1 MKRRIASF
9 IFMCCGWA
17 LPGGAATYNYVLQV
31 AAYNPPGA
39 PGFAAWSVSWQSHT
53 LLNPAS
59 ACPAGIDL
67 SMQPNFT
74 VSGTPQAGYSP
85 FTSAGLWSFCSSGG
99 VPVMYAYWADGV
111 NQIIY
116 GLDYSSVTP
125 PFTTGVFSPSD
136 ALVLGTTSLQF
147 PPIPGPP
154 ATLTISE
161 AISFP
166 PLPSWIGSIILA
178 SLTVAG
184 PVTPPAGG
192 PVEAPVEVMV
202 GFVDL
207 NGNILGQAT
216 PVQLIP
222 GQVSSVQLNSNTFIH
237 TIGQHTTVIPVV
249 SAPPGTLL
257 PAIQFTGEVYDV
269 LTGFGGVLTTA
280 NGLFPPPAALGPQG
294 LAAGQIMRLIATAYP
309 PVPCVATLSFANSEG
324 VAIGP
329 SMQVNLSPGQS
340 QLLELTSASLNL
352 SFGKRML
359 VQPLVTLQNVIA
371 AAAVVPPA
379 CTVASDVFDPIAGRT
394 WTYQTASVQ

>member
-1 MKRRIASF
+1 
-9 IFMCCGWA
+9 
-17 LPGGAATYNYVLQV
+17 
-31 AAYNPPGA
+31 
-39 PGFAAWSVSWQSHT
+39 
-53 LLNPAS
+53 
-59 ACPAGIDL
+59 
-67 SMQPNFT
+67 MQPNFT
-74 VSGTPQAGYSP
+74 VSGTPEAGYTP
-85 FTSAGLWSFCSSGG
+85 FTSVGLWSFCSSGG
-99 VPVMYAYWADGV
+99 VPVMYVYWADGV

-116 GLDYSSVTP
+116 GLDYSLVTP

-147 PPIPGPP
+147 APIPGPP
-154 ATLTISE
+154 AKLTISE
-161 AISFP
+161 ALSFP

-192 PVEAPVEVMV
+192 PVEAPVEAMV
-202 GFVDL
+202 GFIDL
-207 NGNILGQAT
+207 NGNVLGQAT

-222 GQVSSVQLNSNTFIH
+222 GQVSSVELNSNTFIH
-237 TIGQHTTVIPVV
+237 TFGQHTTVIPVV

-257 PAIQFTGEVYDV
+257 PAIQFTGEVYDA
-269 LTGFGGVLTTA
+269 LTGFGEVLTTA

-294 LAAGQIMRLIATAYP
+294 LAAGQIMRLVAAAFP
-309 PVPCVATLSFANSEG
+309 PVPCVGTLSFANSEG

-340 QLLELTSASLNL
+340 QSLELTSASLNL
-352 SFGKRML
+352 SFGKRVM
-359 VQPLVTLQNVIA
+359 VQPLVTLQPVIG
-371 AAAVVPPA
+371 AAAVVSPA

>member
-1 MKRRIASF
+1 MKRRIASLIF
-9 IFMCCGWA
+9 ICCGWA
-17 LPGGAATYNYVLQV
+17 LPGGAATYNYLLQV

-53 LLNPAS
+53 LLNPTS
-59 ACPAGIDL
+59 PCPAGIDL

-74 VSGTPQAGYSP
+74 VSGTPQAGYTP
-85 FTSAGLWSFCSSGG
+85 FTTADLWSFCSSGG
-99 VPVMYAYWADGV
+99 VPVMYVYWADGV

-116 GLDYSSVTP
+116 GLDYSFVTP

-136 ALVLGTTSLQF
+136 TLVLGTTSLQF
-147 PPIPGPP
+147 PPVPGPP
-154 ATLTISE
+154 ATLTVSK
-161 AISFP
+161 ALSFP
-166 PLPSWIGSIILA
+166 PLPSWIGSIIQA
-178 SLTVAG
+178 SLTLAG
-184 PVTPPAGG
+184 PVAPPAGG
-192 PVEAPVEVMV
+192 PVEAIV

-207 NGNILGQAT
+207 NGNVLGQAT

-249 SAPPGTLL
+249 SAPPGTSL
-257 PAIQFTGEVYDV
+257 PAVQFTGEVYDV
-269 LTGFGGVLTTA
+269 LTGFGGVLTAA

-294 LAAGQIMRLIATAYP
+294 LAAGQIMRLVATAYP
-309 PVPCVATLSFANSEG
+309 PDPCVATLSFANSEG

-340 QLLELTSASLNL
+340 QSLELTSASLNL
-352 SFGKRML
+352 SFGKRVL
-359 VQPLVTLQNVIA
+359 VQPLVTLQPVIA
-371 AAAVVPPA
+371 AAAVVAPA

-394 WTYQTASVQ
+394 WTYQTASVK